1 MMRRV
6 LRYGNTTGAYAAAAA
21 KAALIT
27 LLDKP
32 VDRVGIPSPL
42 GIRFEIVIKEC
53 KKLSDDTAVAYA
65 IKNAGDDIDVTDKME
80 ISATVKLTDDGKI
93 RIKGGKGIGTVTK
106 PGLPVPVGEAAINP
120 VPRKMIEDATRE
132 VLPSGK
138 GVEVTIS
145 APEGEKVAEKTQN
158 LKLGI
163 VGGVSILGTTGVV
176 RPLSMTAYRRSLVP
190 QIDVALAQNY
200 ERIFLVPGNI
210 GEKLA
215 KQIFKVPEDS
225 IVQTGDFMG
234 YMLEKAVKKGAKEI
248 TVFGHPG
255 KLVKLAAGIFNTHHK
270 MGDARM
276 EVIAAY
282 AGAAGADTEL
292 IKAILQSNTTEETI
306 KVLEQAKLLQPTF
319 DQIAEQACLRSLER
333 TKNKA
338 KISVIIVSMDGT
350 VLGTSQNSRS
360 MIQ

>member
-32 VDRVGIPSPL
+32 IDRVGIPSPL
-42 GIRFEIVIKEC
+42 GIRFEILIKEC

-80 ISATVKLTDDGKI
+80 ISATVKLTDDSKI

-106 PGLPVPVGEAAINP
+106 PGLPVPIGEAAINP
-120 VPRKMIEDATRE
+120 TPRKMIEDAIRE

-145 APEGEKVAEKTQN
+145 APEGEKVAEETQN

-163 VGGVSILGTTGVV
+163 VGGVSILGTIGVV
-176 RPLSMTAYRRSLVP
+176 RPLSLTAYKRSLVP

-215 KQIFKVPEDS
+215 KQIFKVPEDA

-234 YMLEKAVKKGAKEI
+234 YMLKMAVEKGAKEI
-248 TVFGHPG
+248 VIFGHPG

-292 IKAILQSNTTEETI
+292 VQKILQSNTTEETI
-306 KVLEQAKLLQPTF
+306 KFLEQAKLLQPTF
-319 DQIAEQACLRSLER
+319 DKIAEQARLRSLEK

-338 KISVIIVSMDGT
+338 KINVIIVSMDGT
-350 VLGTSQNSRS
+350 ILGTDYNTRS
-360 MIQ
+360 MKK